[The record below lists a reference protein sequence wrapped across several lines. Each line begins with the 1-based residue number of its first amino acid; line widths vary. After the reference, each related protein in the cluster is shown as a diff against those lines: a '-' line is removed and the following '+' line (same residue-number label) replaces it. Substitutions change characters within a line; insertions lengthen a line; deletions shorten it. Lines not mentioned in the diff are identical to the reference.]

1 MSEDFD
7 DLTEEGSA
15 NSEIKQKALES
26 NFGSLDIHDF
36 KVFNQGDDE
45 ADVGGKE
52 YTFKVQQRDLKEAVS
67 ITRLTVSSTNARLG
81 AVKIKIFERFLI
93 LATFSQSSFS
103 EIEIPLTEGCSALT
117 GGKNVSFV
125 FDHSI
130 LSDIVDEFKEP
141 IIYFIYKAREEDS
154 ERGVL
159 RIDSDETSESTF
171 YTAYPLADF
180 TNYHAKLRPTG
191 EGGVQIDPDV
201 LRRGLNYANL
211 FIQKNDTYTA
221 LSLVEVRDGA
231 IHSGFEGAIG
241 VLNNPAFNFDLKVKY
256 ETKDTV
262 EGILGKFKKD
272 EDKYLFVTD
281 NYYLIRDVHLIFG
294 FEKSSYTFPSV
305 EKIFNTKCET
315 YTRVPRTQLST
326 NLGQLSTVSRNE
338 NLLVEINITGSGSDS
353 RVTLSTRDD
362 SGMVS
367 SRQLRDV
374 VRAPIEEGVSLPQY
388 PDWTMHVNIHAF
400 RDVVNHF
407 KSEHVDLEQRL
418 AGQAILVHDDLTKIS
433 GDDVRTLIS
442 SLKPPKTVEKGNAE

>member
-15 NSEIKQKALES
+15 NSEIKQKALDSE
-26 NFGSLDIHDF
+26 FGSPNVHDF
-36 KVFNQGDDE
+36 KIFNQGDDA
-45 ADVGGKE
+45 ADVGGKV
-52 YTFKVQQRDLKEAVS
+52 YSFKVKQKLLKEAVS
-67 ITRLTVSSTNARLG
+67 ITRLTVSSTNARFG
-81 AVKIKIFERFLI
+81 AVKIKIFEGFLI

-103 EIEIPLTEGCSALT
+103 EIEIQLTEKCSALT
-117 GGKNVSFV
+117 GGKNVSF
-125 FDHSI
+125 
-130 LSDIVDEFKEP
+130 LSDIVDEFKETD
-141 IIYFIYKAREEDS
+141 ISFIYKAGDEDS

-159 RIDSDETSESTF
+159 RIESKETSESTF

-191 EGGVQIDPDV
+191 EGGVPIDREV

-221 LSLVEVRDGA
+221 LSLIEVRDGA

-241 VLNNPAFNFDLKVKY
+241 VLNNPAFNFDLKIKY

-262 EGILGKFKKD
+262 EGMLSKFNKD
-272 EDKYLFVTD
+272 DANAYLFVKD

-315 YTRVPRTQLST
+315 YTQVPRTQLST

-374 VRAPIEEGVSLPQY
+374 VRAPIEEGVSPPPY

-400 RDVVNHF
+400 RDVINHF
-407 KSEHVDLEQRL
+407 TSGHVKLEQRL
-418 AGQAILVHDDLTKIS
+418 SGQAILVHDENIDEKTKS
-433 GDDVRTLIS
+433 KDDVRTLIS